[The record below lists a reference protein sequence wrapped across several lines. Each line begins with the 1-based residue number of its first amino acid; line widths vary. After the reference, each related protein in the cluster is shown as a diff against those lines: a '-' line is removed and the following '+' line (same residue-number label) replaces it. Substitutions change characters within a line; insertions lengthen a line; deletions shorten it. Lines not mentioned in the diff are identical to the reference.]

1 MVILLAGS
9 SDLGRSAI
17 ARAVTVDRP
26 QWRHLPLENLTEA
39 VRLQQ
44 IDLSEDESVLAR
56 IASHCAQE
64 LFEDGFNLILSLP
77 TTEHVPALR
86 EELQQGCLTVLLGD
100 DEGADADCVIDT
112 AVQTVKD
119 SAKIIEGLIKASQKD
134 V

>member
-9 SDLGRSAI
+9 SDVGRSAI

-64 LFEDGFNLILSLP
+64 LREDGFNLILSLP
-77 TTEHVPALR
+77 TTEHVPALK
-86 EELQQGCLTVLLGD
+86 EQLQDGCLTVVLGD
-100 DEGADADCVIDT
+100 ADPAADCVIDT
-112 AVQTVKD
+112 AVRTVKD
-119 SAKIIEGLIKASQKD
+119 SAEIIDGLIAASQQGA
-134 V
+134 